1 MFLFPLRCRLCCEVQ
16 YCSQSCRDR
25 AWSQYHKVECSL
37 GPLLKMVGI
46 LSPVL
51 TVPVSDLSSE
61 WEVLSCSHLEDSC
74 WGQCTSPISQVAAR
88 YVTLPPPPF
97 QPRMLCLSVSD
108 GCFCHVDGHLFFFV
122 TENPSGNRNREYIW

>member
-46 LSPVL
+46 MS
-51 TVPVSDLSSE
+51 SDLSNK
-61 WEVLSCSHLEDSC
+61 WEMLLAVTCRIVAGDDAPVQGVGSHIISLSLVCIL
-74 WGQCTSPISQVAAR
+74 QVAAR
-88 YVTLPPPPF
+88 CDTPLPTKNIVF
-97 QPRMLCLSVSD
+97 KM
-108 GCFCHVDGHLFFFV
+108 F
-122 TENPSGNRNREYIW
+122 